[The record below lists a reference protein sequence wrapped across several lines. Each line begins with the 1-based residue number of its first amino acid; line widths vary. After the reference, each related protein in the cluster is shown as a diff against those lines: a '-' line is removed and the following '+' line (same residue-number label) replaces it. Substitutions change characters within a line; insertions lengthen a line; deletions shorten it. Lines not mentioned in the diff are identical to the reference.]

1 MNRYKKNRG
10 YLLLEILICLFLFS
24 VLIFVISIFL
34 KRIVLIEKEKKEN
47 QLKYENIYFV
57 GDKIIEDIR
66 NREFRKFLYKGNQDN
81 IHISQNIILFRK
93 DGKFYKLEYKK
104 GKLSV
109 SDGDNAEKL
118 GAETVIGQ
126 YDNVEFKKIDN
137 LLIIILKYK
146 KENEIRVL
154 NLS

>member
-1 MNRYKKNRG
+1 MSVFVFSSNICNIHIFKKN
-10 YLLLEILICLFLFS
+10 CPDW
-24 VLIFVISIFL
+24 
-34 KRIVLIEKEKKEN
+34 KRKKKN

-66 NREFRKFLYKGNQDN
+66 NREFGKFLYKGNQDN

-104 GKLSV
+104 GKLYI

-154 NLS
+154 NLFWFFGRHR

>member
-57 GDKIIEDIR
+57 GDKIIKDIR
-66 NREFRKFLYKGNQDN
+66 NREFGKFLYKGNQDN

-93 DGKFYKLEYKK
+93 GE
-104 GKLSV
+104 
-109 SDGDNAEKL
+109 
-118 GAETVIGQ
+118 
-126 YDNVEFKKIDN
+126 
-137 LLIIILKYK
+137 IIYF
-146 KENEIRVL
+146 
-154 NLS
+154 